1 MLVTCRPLPV
11 RLRHA
16 RAEVVIS
23 PLASVPGRRGSDA
36 CTLERAGVDRR
47 GRWARKA
54 TLVAVACASALLA
67 AIPAVASPPSI
78 SSKQAEAQQVLD
90 QIQQMDVQLEKSI
103 EAYDAATGKLAQIRQ
118 ALKTNRF
125 ELAVAKQNLHRAQ
138 AQLGAQ
144 LRALY
149 MNGQEP
155 NSTLAIFLGSQNLDD
170 VLNKLDTV
178 NRVSSEQ
185 TQVLAEV
192 KQFRAAVQQ
201 HGKVLRNAKAE
212 QVKVVAQRA
221 ADKSTIESG
230 LAERQRLLSSIKSE
244 IVKLQQQEAARQ
256 AELRRE
262 AEARLRQQQLSA
274 QRQLSTAVVGPS
286 AVAPVTS
293 ATNGDVVSVAPPPV
307 YSGVVGVAMQYL
319 GTPYVWGGAS
329 PGGFDCS
336 GFVMYVFSQMGVSL
350 PHNAAA
356 QYGYGTPVSQDQL
369 EPGDLVF
376 FDGLGHVGI
385 YIGGGEFVH
394 SPHTGDVVKI
404 SSLYDSWY
412 AATYVGARRI
422 T

>member
-1 MLVTCRPLPV
+1 
-11 RLRHA
+11 
-16 RAEVVIS
+16 
-23 PLASVPGRRGSDA
+23 
-36 CTLERAGVDRR
+36 
-47 GRWARKA
+47 
-54 TLVAVACASALLA
+54 LA
-67 AIPAVASPPSI
+67 AIPALASPPSI

-103 EAYDAATGKLAQIRQ
+103 EAYDAATGKLEQIRQ

-125 ELAVAKQNLHRAQ
+125 ELGVAKQNLHRAQ
-138 AQLGAQ
+138 MQLGAQ

-170 VLNKLDTV
+170 VLNRLDTV
-178 NRVSSEQ
+178 NRVSNEQ
-185 TQVLAEV
+185 TQVLGEV
-192 KQFRAAVQQ
+192 TQFRAAVQH

-221 ADKSTIESG
+221 ADKATIESG
-230 LAERQRLLSSIKSE
+230 LADRQRLLSSIKSE
-244 IVKLQQQEAARQ
+244 IVKLQQQEAAQQ

-262 AEARLRQQQLSA
+262 AEARLRQQQIA
-274 QRQLSTAVVGPS
+274 EQQQLSTAIVGPS

-293 ATNGDVVSVAPPPV
+293 ATNGDASGGVVSVAPPPV

-336 GFVMYVFSQMGVSL
+336 GLVMYVFAQVGVSL
-350 PHNAAA
+350 PHNAAG
-356 QYGYGTPVSQDQL
+356 QYGYGTPVSRDQL

-385 YIGGGEFVH
+385 YIGGGQFIH

-404 SSLYDSWY
+404 SSLDDSWY